1 MKVFNSKLAAIG
13 LAAFVFAS
21 CSDSSSDPATPI
33 TPGTVP
39 SEITKI
45 GLTQTD
51 AAQLAASV
59 TNYKRS
65 SSNKART
72 RAFNETLFKGLTE
85 STVPTAPSD
94 EGAKQ
99 LNAATDLSNDKY
111 KTRSG
116 KTYDFSNNTIE
127 NTILFVAGNSTVKY
141 SNLGTGN
148 TIVVKKGGKL
158 EYTGSGSAIPQGNTI
173 YVLESGSYNIDNENI
188 IIDGTLYSSRALG
201 KIEGKIT
208 DKKSEGTPT
217 QNITINGSVYLING
231 SVYLSGYT
239 HTVTD
244 PESKNYGKEIT
255 EYASLR
261 AKTLT
266 INAGAKV
273 NTLDRVTF
281 TDDVVI
287 AGALHVGKAAIVKNM
302 TIKNGG
308 VFYSDY
314 SAKIKNHLTME
325 AGSYMDL
332 KYLNVTDNEYT
343 DNGTEKP
350 TKVSGNAVA
359 DLQGNCQIV
368 IGNHGVMSFNT
379 LKTDNTSGQIVMGDD
394 ADNVAVIKA
403 DKFIYAGSDENV
415 NFTSTP
421 NTNNQTILAQFK
433 ECYKNGAESEGNK
446 VEFEYLNWNSDV
458 QSYDYITGG
467 GALTAGPNFSYVLK
481 DAYKVADQKKLMLL
495 STIANYD
502 RDTQSATAIVPTD
515 NNKVYVSYH
524 TNGKEFG
531 GSIDV
536 AEMNGEQLTLKQRVQ
551 QAEAKATYDF
561 NHLNVIN
568 SKLYLAGSAKGKDG
582 KQLGGATIS
591 YAAIGSD
598 GTLNVTEGLTSQS
611 LDNAVKGDANCVVP
625 FGNNIAVAS
634 TLGYSVYDPTLVK
647 GDLTKTTGKAKFV
660 AVNGTSLVGLNY
672 KSEITAGDAEVQ
684 GEVQV
689 FDNSMKQTS
698 SFNVGSIA
706 PNNGKNMIAI
716 DSNGRI
722 YVCKSAKGLM
732 CYDSNGNQAW
742 ASEWTTPTSK
752 SDKNVSVDKRQ
763 GYINGVAVD
772 DNYVYVAAGAYGLVV
787 LTKDGKEVTHKR
799 IGTSG
804 NSANYVAVKNG
815 LIYVAY
821 GKGRIQVFKLTGG
834 AAK

>member
-72 RAFNETLFKGLTE
+72 RAFNETLFDGVTE
-85 STVPTAPSD
+85 STKPTAPSPD
-94 EGAKQ
+94 GAKQ

-116 KTYDFSNNTIE
+116 KTYDFSNNKIE
-127 NTILFVAGNSTVKY
+127 NTTLFVVGNSTVKY
-141 SNLGTGN
+141 NNLGTGN
-148 TIVVKKGGKL
+148 KIIVQKGGKL
-158 EYTGSGSAIPQGNTI
+158 EYTGSGSAIPQNNTI
-173 YVLESGSYNIDNENI
+173 YVLESGSYSIANENI
-188 IIDGTLYSSRALG
+188 TIDGALYSSRALG
-201 KIEGKIT
+201 KIDGKIT

-217 QNITINGSVYLING
+217 QNITINGSVF
-231 SVYLSGYT
+231 LSGYD
-239 HTVTD
+239 HIVTD
-244 PESKNYGKEIT
+244 PESANYNKTIT

-281 TDDVVI
+281 TNDVVI

-308 VFYSDY
+308 VFYSDN
-314 SAKIKNHLTME
+314 SAKIKNKLTME

-350 TKVSGNAVA
+350 TKVLGNAVA
-359 DLQGNCQIV
+359 DLQGNCQII

-394 ADNVAVIKA
+394 DNNVAVIKA
-403 DKFIYAGSDENV
+403 DKFIYAGSDINV

-446 VEFEYLNWNSDV
+446 VEFEDLNWNSDV

-481 DAYKVADQKKLMLL
+481 DAYKIADQKKLMLL

-502 RDTQSATAIVPTD
+502 RDAQSATAIVPTD

-524 TNGKEFG
+524 TNGKDFG

-551 QAEAKATYDF
+551 QADAGATYDF

-568 SKLYLAGSAKGKDG
+568 NKLYLAGSAKGKDG
-582 KQLGGATIS
+582 KQLGGAAIS

-598 GTLNVTEGLTSQS
+598 GTLNVKEGLTSQS
-611 LDNAVKGDANCVVP
+611 LDNTVKGDANCIVP
-625 FGNNIAVAS
+625 FGDNIAVAS
-634 TLGYSVYDPTLVK
+634 TLGYSVYDPTLVE
-647 GDLTKTTGKAKFV
+647 GTLTKTTGKAKFV

-672 KSEITAGDAEVQ
+672 TSEIAAGDAEVQ

-698 SFNVGSIA
+698 SFNVGAIA

-752 SDKNVSVDKRQ
+752 SDKNVSVDKRK

-799 IGTSG
+799 IGTSE

-821 GKGRIQVFKLTGG
+821 GKGRIQVFKLTSG
-834 AAK
+834 AAQ

>member
-72 RAFNETLFKGLTE
+72 RAFNEALFNGVTE
-85 STVPTAPSD
+85 STVQPAPSVD
-94 EGAKQ
+94 GAKQ
-99 LNAATDLSNDKY
+99 LNAATNLSNDKY

-148 TIVVKKGGKL
+148 TIVVMKGGKL
-158 EYTGSGSAIPQGNTI
+158 EYTGSGSAIPQNNTI
-173 YVLESGSYNIDNENI
+173 YVLESGSYSIDNENI
-188 IIDGTLYSSRALG
+188 IIDGALYSSRALG
-201 KIEGKIT
+201 KIDGKIT

-217 QNITINGSVYLING
+217 QNITINGSVF
-231 SVYLSGYT
+231 LSGYD
-239 HTVTD
+239 HIVTD
-244 PESKNYGKEIT
+244 PESANYNKTIT

-281 TDDVVI
+281 TNDVVI

-302 TIKNGG
+302 TIKNDG
-308 VFYSDY
+308 VFYSDN
-314 SAKIKNHLTME
+314 SAKIKNKLTME

-350 TKVSGNAVA
+350 TKVLGNAVA
-359 DLQGNCQIV
+359 DLQGNCQII

-394 ADNVAVIKA
+394 DNNVAVIKA
-403 DKFIYAGSDENV
+403 DKFIYAGSDINV

-446 VEFEYLNWNSDV
+446 VEFEDLNWNSDV

-481 DAYKVADQKKLMLL
+481 DAYKIADQKKLMLL

-502 RDTQSATAIVPTD
+502 RDAQSATAIVPTD

-524 TNGKEFG
+524 TNGKDFG

-551 QAEAKATYDF
+551 QADAGATYDF

-568 SKLYLAGSAKGKDG
+568 NKLYLAGSAKGKDG
-582 KQLGGATIS
+582 KQLGGAAIS

-611 LDNAVKGDANCVVP
+611 LDNTVKGDANCIVP
-625 FGNNIAVAS
+625 FGDNIAVAS
-634 TLGYSVYDPTLVK
+634 TLGYSVYDPTLVE
-647 GDLTKTTGKAKFV
+647 GTLTKTTGKAKFV

-672 KSEITAGDAEVQ
+672 TSEIAAGDAEVQ

-698 SFNVGSIA
+698 SFNVGAIA

-752 SDKNVSVDKRQ
+752 SDKNVSVDKRK

-799 IGTSG
+799 IGTSE

-834 AAK
+834 AAQ

>member
-72 RAFNETLFKGLTE
+72 RAIDEDLFNGLTE
-85 STVPTAPSD
+85 STKPAAPSAD
-94 EGAKQ
+94 GAKQ
-99 LNAATDLSNDKY
+99 LNAAANLSNDKY

-127 NTILFVAGNSTVKY
+127 NTTLFVAGNSTVKY
-141 SNLGTGN
+141 SNLGSGN

-158 EYTGSGSAIPQGNTI
+158 EYTGTGSAIPQGNVI
-173 YVLESGSYNIDNENI
+173 YVEESGSYSIANENI
-188 IIDGTLYSSRALG
+188 IIDGALYSSRALG
-201 KIEGKIT
+201 KIDGTIT

-217 QNITINGSVYLING
+217 QNITINGSVYL
-231 SVYLSGYT
+231 SGYK

-244 PESKNYGKEIT
+244 QTSENYGKEIT

-281 TDDVVI
+281 TNDVVV
-287 AGALHVGKAAIVKNM
+287 AGALHVGQTAIVKNM
-302 TIKNGG
+302 TIKEGG
-308 VFYSDY
+308 KFYSDY
-314 SAKIKNHLTME
+314 SAKIKNNLTME
-325 AGSYMDL
+325 PGSYMNIA
-332 KYLNVTDNEYT
+332 YLNVTDNTY
-343 DNGTEKP
+343 DKNGTETVK
-350 TKVSGNAVA
+350 TAGNAVA
-359 DLQGNCQIV
+359 DLKGNCQIV

-394 ADNVAVIKA
+394 ANNVAVIKA

-433 ECYKNGAESEGNK
+433 ECYKNGTESEGNK
-446 VEFEYLNWNSDV
+446 VDFDYLNWNADV

-481 DAYKVADQKKLMLL
+481 DEYKVADQKKLMLL
-495 STIANYD
+495 STIANYE

-515 NNKVYVSYH
+515 DNKVYVSYH
-524 TNGKEFG
+524 TNGTDFG

-551 QAEAKATYDF
+551 QAEAGATYDF

-582 KQLGGATIS
+582 KQLGGAAIS

-598 GTLNVTEGLTSQS
+598 GLLNVTEGLTSQS
-611 LDNAVKGDANCVVP
+611 LDNTVKGDANCVVP
-625 FGNNIAVAS
+625 FDNNIAVAS
-634 TLGYSVYDPTLVK
+634 TLGYSVYEPTLAKEAKDRVS
-647 GDLTKTTGKAKFV
+647 TTGKAKFV
-660 AVNGTSLVGLNY
+660 AVNGSSLVGLNY
-672 KSEITAGDAEVQ
+672 TSEIAAGDAEVQ

-689 FDNSMKQTS
+689 FDNTMKQTS

-732 CYDSNGNQAW
+732 CYENGSPAW

-821 GKGRIQVFKLTGG
+821 GKGRIQVFKLTSG
-834 AAK
+834 AAQ

>member
-72 RAFNETLFKGLTE
+72 RAFNEALFNGVTE
-85 STVPTAPSD
+85 STVQPAPSVD
-94 EGAKQ
+94 GAKQ
-99 LNAATDLSNDKY
+99 LNAATNLSNDKY

-148 TIVVKKGGKL
+148 TIVVMKGGKL
-158 EYTGSGSAIPQGNTI
+158 EYTGSGSAIPQNNTI
-173 YVLESGSYNIDNENI
+173 YVLESGSYSIDNENI
-188 IIDGTLYSSRALG
+188 IIDGALYSSRALG
-201 KIEGKIT
+201 KIDGKIT

-217 QNITINGSVYLING
+217 QNITINGSVF
-231 SVYLSGYT
+231 LSGYD
-239 HTVTD
+239 HIVTD
-244 PESKNYGKEIT
+244 PESANYNKTIT

-281 TDDVVI
+281 TNDVVI

-308 VFYSDY
+308 VFYSDN
-314 SAKIKNHLTME
+314 SAKIKNKLTME

-350 TKVSGNAVA
+350 TKVLGNAVA
-359 DLQGNCQIV
+359 DLQDNCQII

-394 ADNVAVIKA
+394 DNNVAVIKA
-403 DKFIYAGSDENV
+403 DKFIYAGSDINV

-446 VEFEYLNWNSDV
+446 VEFEDLNWNSDV

-481 DAYKVADQKKLMLL
+481 DAYKIADQKKLMLL

-502 RDTQSATAIVPTD
+502 RDAQSATAIVPTD

-524 TNGKEFG
+524 TNGKDFG

-551 QAEAKATYDF
+551 QADAGATYDF

-568 SKLYLAGSAKGKDG
+568 NKLYLAGSAKGKDG
-582 KQLGGATIS
+582 KQLGGAAIS

-598 GTLNVTEGLTSQS
+598 GTLNVKEGLTSQS
-611 LDNAVKGDANCVVP
+611 LDNTVKGDANCIVP
-625 FGNNIAVAS
+625 FGDNIAVAS
-634 TLGYSVYDPTLVK
+634 TLGYSVYDPTLVE
-647 GDLTKTTGKAKFV
+647 GTLTKTTGKAKFV

-672 KSEITAGDAEVQ
+672 TSEIAAGDAEVQ

-698 SFNVGSIA
+698 SFNVGAIA

-752 SDKNVSVDKRQ
+752 SDKNVSVDKRK

-799 IGTSG
+799 IGTSE

-821 GKGRIQVFKLTGG
+821 GKGRIQVFKLTSGD
-834 AAK
+834 AK

>member
-72 RAFNETLFKGLTE
+72 RAIDEALFNGLTA
-85 STVPTAPSD
+85 STVPTAPSAD
-94 EGAKQ
+94 GAKQ

-127 NTILFVAGNSTVKY
+127 NTTLFVAGNSTVKY

-148 TIVVKKGGKL
+148 TIVVMKGGKL
-158 EYTGSGSAIPQGNTI
+158 EYTGSGSAIPQDNTI
-173 YVLESGSYNIDNENI
+173 YVLESGSYSIDNENI
-188 IIDGTLYSSRALG
+188 IIDGALYSSRALG
-201 KIEGKIT
+201 KIDGKIT

-217 QNITINGSVYLING
+217 QNITINGSVF
-231 SVYLSGYT
+231 LSGYD
-239 HTVTD
+239 HIVTD
-244 PESKNYGKEIT
+244 PESANYNKTIT

-281 TDDVVI
+281 TNDVVI

-314 SAKIKNHLTME
+314 SAKIKNKLSME
-325 AGSYMDL
+325 PGSYMNL
-332 KYLNVTDNEYT
+332 AYLNVTDNTYDE
-343 DNGTEKP
+343 NGTEKP
-350 TKVSGNAVA
+350 TKNPGSAVA

-379 LKTDNTSGQIVMGDD
+379 LKTDNTSGQIVMGND
-394 ADNVAVIKA
+394 ANNVAVIKA

-446 VEFEYLNWNSDV
+446 VDFDYLNWNADV

-467 GALTAGPNFSYVLK
+467 GALTPGSNFSYVLK
-481 DAYKVADQKKLMLL
+481 DEYKVADQKKLMLL

-502 RDTQSATAIVPTD
+502 RDTQSATAIVPTAD
-515 NNKVYVSYH
+515 NKVYVSYH
-524 TNGKEFG
+524 TNGKDFG

-551 QAEAKATYDF
+551 QAEAGATYDF

-582 KQLGGATIS
+582 KQLGGAAIS
-591 YAAIGSD
+591 YATIGSD

-611 LDNAVKGDANCVVP
+611 LDNTVKGDANCVVP
-625 FGNNIAVAS
+625 FDNNIAVAS
-634 TLGYSVYDPTLVK
+634 TLGYSVYEPTLAKEAKERVS
-647 GDLTKTTGKAKFV
+647 TTGKAKFM

-672 KSEITAGDAEVQ
+672 TSEIAAGDAEVQ

-732 CYDSNGNQAW
+732 CYENGSPAW
-742 ASEWTTPTSK
+742 ASEWTTPVSHGEG
-752 SDKNVSVDKRQ
+752 NVSVDKRQ

-821 GKGRIQVFKLTGG
+821 GKGRIQVFKLTSG
-834 AAK
+834 AAQ

>member
-72 RAFNETLFKGLTE
+72 RAINEALFNGLTE
-85 STVPTAPSD
+85 STVPAAPSVD
-94 EGAKQ
+94 GAKQ
-99 LNAATDLSNDKY
+99 LNAATNLSNDKY

-141 SNLGTGN
+141 SNLGSGN
-148 TIVVKKGGKL
+148 TIVVLKGGKL

-173 YVLESGSYNIDNENI
+173 YVQESGTYNIDNDI
-188 IIDGTLYSSRALG
+188 TIDGTLYSSRALG
-201 KIEGKIT
+201 KIEGQTKGN
-208 DKKSEGTPT
+208 KKSEGTPT
-217 QNITINGSVYLING
+217 QNITINGSVYL
-231 SVYLSGYT
+231 SGYK

-244 PESKNYGKEIT
+244 PESENNGKEIT

-281 TDDVVI
+281 TNDVVI

-314 SAKIKNHLTME
+314 SAKIKNQLTME

-350 TKVSGNAVA
+350 TKVLGKAVA
-359 DLQGNCQIV
+359 DLQGKCQIV

-394 ADNVAVIKA
+394 DNNVAVIKA

-433 ECYKNGAESEGNK
+433 ECYKNGAESAGNK
-446 VEFEYLNWNSDV
+446 VDFDYLNWNADV
-458 QSYDYITGG
+458 QSYDYVTGG

-481 DAYKVADQKKLMLL
+481 DEYKVADQKKLMLL
-495 STIANYD
+495 STIENND

-515 NNKVYVSYH
+515 NKVYVSYH
-524 TNGKEFG
+524 TNGKDFG

-551 QAEAKATYDF
+551 QAEAGATYDF

-582 KQLGGATIS
+582 KQLGGAAIS
-591 YAAIGSD
+591 YAAIGGD
-598 GTLNVTEGLTSQS
+598 GLLNVTEGLTSQS

-672 KSEITAGDAEVQ
+672 TSEIAAGDAEVQ

-698 SFNVGSIA
+698 RFNVGSIA

-732 CYDSNGNQAW
+732 CYENGSPAW

-787 LTKDGKEVTHKR
+787 LTKEGKEVTHKR

>member
-72 RAFNETLFKGLTE
+72 RAIDEALFNGLTE
-85 STVPTAPSD
+85 STVPTAPSVD
-94 EGAKQ
+94 GAKQ
-99 LNAATDLSNDKY
+99 LNAAADLSNDKY

-127 NTILFVAGNSTVKY
+127 NTTLFVAGNSTVKY
-141 SNLGTGN
+141 SNLGSGN
-148 TIVVKKGGKL
+148 TIVVLKGGKL
-158 EYTGSGSAIPQGNTI
+158 EYTGSGSAIPQGNVI
-173 YVLESGSYNIDNENI
+173 YVEESGSYSIANENI
-188 IIDGTLYSSRALG
+188 IIDGALYSSRALG
-201 KIEGKIT
+201 KIDGTIT

-217 QNITINGSVYLING
+217 QNITINGSVY
-231 SVYLSGYT
+231 SGYK

-244 PESKNYGKEIT
+244 QTSENYGKEIT

-281 TDDVVI
+281 TNDVVV
-287 AGALHVGKAAIVKNM
+287 AGALHVGQTAIVKNM
-302 TIKNGG
+302 TIKEGG
-308 VFYSDY
+308 KFYSDY
-314 SAKIKNHLTME
+314 SAKIKNNLTME
-325 AGSYMDL
+325 PGSYMNIA
-332 KYLNVTDNEYT
+332 YLNVTDNTY
-343 DNGTEKP
+343 DKNGTETVK
-350 TKVSGNAVA
+350 TAGNAVA
-359 DLQGNCQIV
+359 DLKGNCQIV

-394 ADNVAVIKA
+394 ANNVAVIKA

-433 ECYKNGAESEGNK
+433 ECYKNGTESEGNK
-446 VEFEYLNWNSDV
+446 VDFDYLNWNADV

-481 DAYKVADQKKLMLL
+481 DEYKVADQKKLMLL
-495 STIANYD
+495 STIANYE

-515 NNKVYVSYH
+515 DNKVYVSYH
-524 TNGKEFG
+524 TNGTDFG

-551 QAEAKATYDF
+551 QAEAGATYDF

-582 KQLGGATIS
+582 KQLGGAAIS

-598 GTLNVTEGLTSQS
+598 GLLNVTEGLTSQS
-611 LDNAVKGDANCVVP
+611 LDNTVKGDANCVVP
-625 FGNNIAVAS
+625 FDNNIAVAS
-634 TLGYSVYDPTLVK
+634 TLGYSVYEPTLAKEAKDRVS
-647 GDLTKTTGKAKFV
+647 TTGKAKFV
-660 AVNGTSLVGLNY
+660 AVNGSSLVGLNY
-672 KSEITAGDAEVQ
+672 TSEIAAGDAEVQ

-689 FDNSMKQTS
+689 FDNTMKQTS

-732 CYDSNGNQAW
+732 CYENGSPAW

-821 GKGRIQVFKLTGG
+821 GKGRIQVFKLTSG
-834 AAK
+834 AAQ

>member
-72 RAFNETLFKGLTE
+72 RAFNEALFNGVTE
-85 STVPTAPSD
+85 STVQPAPSVD
-94 EGAKQ
+94 GAKQ
-99 LNAATDLSNDKY
+99 LNAATNLSNDKY

-148 TIVVKKGGKL
+148 TIVVMKGGKL
-158 EYTGSGSAIPQGNTI
+158 EYTGSGSAIPQNNTI
-173 YVLESGSYNIDNENI
+173 YVLESGSYSIDNENI
-188 IIDGTLYSSRALG
+188 IIDGALYSSRALG
-201 KIEGKIT
+201 KIDGKIT

-217 QNITINGSVYLING
+217 QNITINGSVF
-231 SVYLSGYT
+231 LSGYD
-239 HTVTD
+239 HIVTD
-244 PESKNYGKEIT
+244 PESANYNKTIT

-281 TDDVVI
+281 TNDVVI

-308 VFYSDY
+308 VFYSDN
-314 SAKIKNHLTME
+314 SAKIKNKLTME

-350 TKVSGNAVA
+350 TKVLGNAVA
-359 DLQGNCQIV
+359 DLQGNCQII

-394 ADNVAVIKA
+394 DNNVAVIKA
-403 DKFIYAGSDENV
+403 DKFIYAGSDINV

-446 VEFEYLNWNSDV
+446 VEFEDLNWNSDV

-481 DAYKVADQKKLMLL
+481 DAYKIADQKKLMLL

-502 RDTQSATAIVPTD
+502 RDAQSATAIVPTD

-524 TNGKEFG
+524 TNGKDFG

-551 QAEAKATYDF
+551 QADAGATYDF

-568 SKLYLAGSAKGKDG
+568 NKLYLAGSAKGKDG
-582 KQLGGATIS
+582 KQLGGAAIS
-591 YAAIGSD
+591 YAAIGSA

-611 LDNAVKGDANCVVP
+611 LDNTVKGDANCIVP
-625 FGNNIAVAS
+625 FGDNIAVAS
-634 TLGYSVYDPTLVK
+634 TLGYSVYDPTLVE
-647 GDLTKTTGKAKFV
+647 GTLTKTTGKAKFV

-672 KSEITAGDAEVQ
+672 TSEIAAGDAEVQ

-698 SFNVGSIA
+698 SFNVGAIA

-752 SDKNVSVDKRQ
+752 SDKNVSVDKRK

-799 IGTSG
+799 IGTSE

-834 AAK
+834 AAQ

>member
-72 RAFNETLFKGLTE
+72 RAFNEALFNGVTE
-85 STVPTAPSD
+85 STVQPAPSVD
-94 EGAKQ
+94 GAKQ
-99 LNAATDLSNDKY
+99 LNAATNLSNDKY

-148 TIVVKKGGKL
+148 TIVVMKGGKL
-158 EYTGSGSAIPQGNTI
+158 EYTGSGSAIPQNNTI
-173 YVLESGSYNIDNENI
+173 YVLESGSYSIDNENI
-188 IIDGTLYSSRALG
+188 IIDGALYSSRALG
-201 KIEGKIT
+201 KIDGKIT

-217 QNITINGSVYLING
+217 QNITINGSVF
-231 SVYLSGYT
+231 LSGYD
-239 HTVTD
+239 HIVTD
-244 PESKNYGKEIT
+244 PESANYNKTIT

-281 TDDVVI
+281 TNDVVI

-308 VFYSDY
+308 VFYSDN
-314 SAKIKNHLTME
+314 SAKIKNKLTME

-343 DNGTEKP
+343 DNGTEKH
-350 TKVSGNAVA
+350 TKVLGNAVA
-359 DLQGNCQIV
+359 DLQGNCQII

-394 ADNVAVIKA
+394 DNNVAVIKA
-403 DKFIYAGSDENV
+403 DKFIYAGSDINV

-446 VEFEYLNWNSDV
+446 VEFEDLNWNSDV

-481 DAYKVADQKKLMLL
+481 DAYKIADQKKLMLL

-502 RDTQSATAIVPTD
+502 RDAQSATAIVPTD

-524 TNGKEFG
+524 TNGKDFG

-551 QAEAKATYDF
+551 QADAGATYDF

-568 SKLYLAGSAKGKDG
+568 NKLYLAGSAKGKDG
-582 KQLGGATIS
+582 KQLGGAAIS

-598 GTLNVTEGLTSQS
+598 GTLNVKEGLTSQS
-611 LDNAVKGDANCVVP
+611 LDNTVKGDANCIVP
-625 FGNNIAVAS
+625 FGDNIAVAS
-634 TLGYSVYDPTLVK
+634 TLGYSVYDPTLVE
-647 GDLTKTTGKAKFV
+647 GTLTKTTGKAKFV

-672 KSEITAGDAEVQ
+672 TSEIAAGDAEVQ

-698 SFNVGSIA
+698 SFNVGAIA

-752 SDKNVSVDKRQ
+752 SDKNVSVDKRK

-799 IGTSG
+799 IGTSE

-834 AAK
+834 AAQ

>member
-72 RAFNETLFKGLTE
+72 RAFNETLFNGLTE
-85 STVPTAPSD
+85 STIPTAPSAD
-94 EGAKQ
+94 GAKQ

-116 KTYDFSNNTIE
+116 KTYDFSTNTIE
-127 NTILFVAGNSTVKY
+127 NTTLFVAGNSTVKY
-141 SNLGTGN
+141 SNLGSGN
-148 TIVVKKGGKL
+148 TIVVLKGGKL
-158 EYTGSGSAIPQGNTI
+158 EYTGSSSAIPQGNTI
-173 YVLESGSYNIDNENI
+173 YVLESGSYSIANENI
-188 IIDGTLYSSRALG
+188 TIDGALYSSRALG
-201 KIEGKIT
+201 KIEGHT
-208 DKKSEGTPT
+208 TGDKKSEGTPT
-217 QNITINGSVYLING
+217 QNITINGSVYL
-231 SVYLSGYT
+231 SGYK

-244 PESKNYGKEIT
+244 PESANYGKEIT

-281 TDDVVI
+281 TNNVVI

-314 SAKIKNHLTME
+314 SAKIKNQLTME

-350 TKVSGNAVA
+350 TKVPGNAVA
-359 DLQGNCQIV
+359 DLQGACKIV

-379 LKTDNTSGQIVMGDD
+379 LKTDNTFGQIVIGDD
-394 ADNVAVIKA
+394 ANNVAVIKA

-433 ECYKNGAESEGNK
+433 ECYKNGAESAGNK
-446 VEFEYLNWNSDV
+446 VDFDYLNWNADV
-458 QSYDYITGG
+458 QSYDYVTGG

-481 DAYKVADQKKLMLL
+481 DEYEVAKQKKLMLL
-495 STIANYD
+495 STIANYE

-524 TNGKEFG
+524 TNGKDFG

-551 QAEAKATYDF
+551 QADAGATYDF

-568 SKLYLAGSAKGKDG
+568 NKLYLAGSAKGKDD
-582 KQLGGATIS
+582 KQFGGATVS
-591 YAAIGSD
+591 YAAIGGD
-598 GTLNVTEGLTSQS
+598 GTLNVTEGLSTVA
-611 LDNAVKGDANCVVP
+611 LDNTVKGDANCVMP
-625 FGNNIAVAS
+625 FGDNIAVAS
-634 TLGYSVYDPTLVK
+634 TLGYSVYNPTLAE
-647 GDLTKTTGKAKFV
+647 GTLTKTTGKAKFV
-660 AVNGTSLVGLNY
+660 AVNGSSLVGLNY
-672 KSEITAGDAEVQ
+672 TSEIAAGDAEVQ

-732 CYDSNGNQAW
+732 CYENGNQVW
-742 ASEWTTPTSK
+742 EWTTPVSHGAG
-752 SDKNVSVDKRQ
+752 NVSVDNRQ

-787 LTKDGKEVTHKR
+787 LTKEGKEVTHKR

-821 GKGRIQVFKLTGG
+821 GKGRIQVFKLTSG
-834 AAK
+834 AAQ

>member
-1 MKVFNSKLAAIG
+1 MKVFNSKLATIG

-72 RAFNETLFKGLTE
+72 RAFNETLFNGLTQMPD
-85 STVPTAPSD
+85 VPSNEDAV
-94 EGAKQ
+94 Q
-99 LNAATDLSNDKY
+99 LNAAKDLSNEKY
-111 KTRSG
+111 KTRNG
-116 KTYDFSNNTIE
+116 KTYDFSNNTLQ
-127 NTILFVAGNSTVKY
+127 NATLFVVGNSTVKY
-141 SNLGTGN
+141 NNLGTGN
-148 TIVVKKGGKL
+148 TIIVQKGGKL
-158 EYTGSGSAIPQGNTI
+158 EYTGNGTAIPQNNTI
-173 YVLESGSYNIDNENI
+173 IVLESGSYSIANDIT
-188 IIDGTLYSSRALG
+188 IDGTLYSSRALG

-217 QNITINGSVYLING
+217 QNITINGSVF
-231 SVYLSGYT
+231 LSGYK
-239 HTVTD
+239 HKVTD
-244 PESKNYGKEIT
+244 PESENYGKELT

-261 AKTLT
+261 AKKLT
-266 INAGAKV
+266 INAGARV

-281 TDDVVI
+281 TNDVVI
-287 AGALHVGKAAIVKNM
+287 EGALHVGQTAIVKNM

-308 VFYSDY
+308 KFYSDY
-314 SAKIKNHLTME
+314 SAKIKNNLTME
-325 AGSYMDL
+325 PGSYMDL
-332 KYLNVTDNEYT
+332 AYLNVTDNKY
-343 DNGTEKP
+343 DKNGTEEKP
-350 TKVSGNAVA
+350 TKTIGDAVA
-359 DLQGNCQIV
+359 DLKGNCQIV

-379 LKTDNTSGQIVMGDD
+379 LKTDNTAGQIVMGDD
-394 ADNVAVIKA
+394 ANNVAVIKA

-421 NTNNQTILAQFK
+421 NTNNQIILAQFK
-433 ECYKNGAESEGNK
+433 EIYKNGAESEGNK
-446 VEFEYLNWNSDV
+446 VDFEYLNWNADV

-467 GALTAGPNFSYVLK
+467 GALIAGDNFSYKLK
-481 DAYKVADQKKLMLL
+481 EEYKVADQKKLMLL

-515 NNKVYVSYH
+515 NNKIYVSYH
-524 TNGKEFG
+524 TNGAEFG

-536 AEMNGEQLTLKQRVQ
+536 AEMNGEQLTLKQRVE
-551 QAEAKATYDF
+551 QAATGATYDF
-561 NHLNVIN
+561 NHLNVIDD
-568 SKLYLAGSAKGKDG
+568 KLYLAGGIKGKSG
-582 KQLGGATIS
+582 LLMSGASIS
-591 YAAIGSD
+591 YAAINSD
-598 GTLNVTEGLTSQS
+598 GTLNVTEGLTSTS
-611 LDNAVKGDANCVVP
+611 IDNAIKGDANCVVP
-625 FGNNIAVAS
+625 FGNQIVVAN
-634 TLGYSVYDPTLVK
+634 TKGYDKLEK
-647 GDLTKTTGKAKFV
+647 DLTDDKSTQTPGKAKFV
-660 AVNGTSLVGLNY
+660 AVNGSSLVGLNY
-672 KSEITAGDAEVQ
+672 KTEITAGNDPVD
-684 GEVQV
+684 GEIQV
-689 FDNSMKQTS
+689 FNSSMEQTS

-716 DSNGRI
+716 DSDGRI

-732 CYDSNGNQAW
+732 CYESNGNPAW
-742 ASEWTTPTSK
+742 TSEWTTPVSHGAG
-752 SDKNVSVDKRQ
+752 NVSVDNRQ

-787 LTKDGKEVTHKR
+787 LNKNGEEVTHKR
-799 IGTSG
+799 IGTAG

-834 AAK
+834 AAQ

>member
-21 CSDSSSDPATPI
+21 CSDSSSDPASPI
-33 TPGTVP
+33 DPGTVP

-72 RAFNETLFKGLTE
+72 RAIDETLFYGLTKMPD
-85 STVPTAPSD
+85 VPSNEDAV
-94 EGAKQ
+94 Q
-99 LNAATDLSNDKY
+99 LNAAKDLSNEKY
-111 KTRSG
+111 KTRNG
-116 KTYDFSNNTIE
+116 KTYDFSNNTLQ
-127 NTILFVAGNSTVKY
+127 NATLFVVGNSTVKY
-141 SNLGTGN
+141 NNLGTGN
-148 TIVVKKGGKL
+148 TIIVQKGGKL
-158 EYTGSGSAIPQGNTI
+158 EYTGNGTAIPQNNTI
-173 YVLESGSYNIDNENI
+173 IVLESGSYSIANDIT
-188 IIDGTLYSSRALG
+188 IDGTLYSSRALG

-217 QNITINGSVYLING
+217 QNITINGSVF
-231 SVYLSGYT
+231 LSGYK
-239 HTVTD
+239 HKVTD
-244 PESKNYGKEIT
+244 PESENYGKELT

-281 TDDVVI
+281 TNDVVI
-287 AGALHVGKAAIVKNM
+287 EGALHVGQTAIVKNM

-308 VFYSDY
+308 KFYSDY
-314 SAKIKNHLTME
+314 SAKIKNNLTME
-325 AGSYMDL
+325 PGSYMNL
-332 KYLNVTDNEYT
+332 AYLNVTDNTY
-343 DNGTEKP
+343 DKNGKETVK
-350 TKVSGNAVA
+350 TAGNAVA
-359 DLQGNCQIV
+359 DLKGNCEII

-379 LKTDNTSGQIVMGDD
+379 LKTDNTAGQIVMGDD
-394 ADNVAVIKA
+394 ANNVAVIKA
-403 DKFIYAGSDENV
+403 DKFIYAGNDENV

-433 ECYKNGAESEGNK
+433 ECYKNGAESAGNK
-446 VEFEYLNWNSDV
+446 VDFEYLNWNSDV

-467 GALTAGPNFSYVLK
+467 GALIAGDNFSYKLK
-481 DAYKVADQKKLMLL
+481 EEYEVAKQKKLMLL

-524 TNGKEFG
+524 TNGAEFG

-551 QAEAKATYDF
+551 QAEAGATYDF
-561 NHLNVIN
+561 NHLNVID

-582 KQLGGATIS
+582 KQYGGATIS
-591 YAAIGSD
+591 YAAIESD
-598 GTLNVTEGLTSQS
+598 GKLNVTEGLSTLP

-625 FGNNIAVAS
+625 FGNKIVVAN
-634 TLGYSVYDPTLVK
+634 TKGYDVVEK
-647 GDLTKTTGKAKFV
+647 DLSGNKNTKAPGKAKFL
-660 AVNGTSLVGLNY
+660 ALNGSSLVGLNY
-672 KSEITAGDAEVQ
+672 KTEITAGNDPVD
-684 GEVQV
+684 GEIQV

-698 SFNVGSIA
+698 RFDVGSIA

-732 CYDSNGNQAW
+732 CYENGSPAW
-742 ASEWTTPTSK
+742 TSEWTTPVSHGAG
-752 SDKNVSVDKRQ
+752 NVSVDNRQ

-787 LTKDGKEVTHKR
+787 LNKNGEEVTHKR

-821 GKGRIQVFKLTGG
+821 GKGRIQVFKLTSG
-834 AAK
+834 AAQQ

>member
-72 RAFNETLFKGLTE
+72 RAINETLFNGLTE
-85 STVPTAPSD
+85 STVPTAPSAD
-94 EGAKQ
+94 GAKQ

-127 NTILFVAGNSTVKY
+127 NTTLFVAGNSTVKY

-148 TIVVKKGGKL
+148 TIVVMKGGKL

-173 YVLESGSYNIDNENI
+173 HVLESGSYSIDNENI

-217 QNITINGSVYLING
+217 QNITING

-394 ADNVAVIKA
+394 ANNVAVIKA
-403 DKFIYAGSDENV
+403 DKFIYAGNDENV

-467 GALTAGPNFSYVLK
+467 GALTAGPNFSYTLK
-481 DAYKVADQKKLMLL
+481 DEYKIADQKKLMLL

-515 NNKVYVSYH
+515 DNKVYVSYH
-524 TNGKEFG
+524 TNGKDFG

-551 QAEAKATYDF
+551 QAEAGATYDF

-582 KQLGGATIS
+582 KQLGGAAIS

-598 GTLNVTEGLTSQS
+598 GLLNVTEGLTSQS
-611 LDNAVKGDANCVVP
+611 LDNTVKGDANCVVP

-634 TLGYSVYDPTLVK
+634 TLGYSIYDPTLVK
-647 GDLTKTTGKAKFV
+647 GDLTTTTGKAKFV
-660 AVNGTSLVGLNY
+660 AVNGSSLVGLNY
-672 KSEITAGDAEVQ
+672 TSEIAAGDAEVQ

-698 SFNVGSIA
+698 NFNVGSIA

-732 CYDSNGNQAW
+732 CYENGSPAW

-821 GKGRIQVFKLTGG
+821 GKGRIQVFKLTSG
-834 AAK
+834 AAQ

>member
-72 RAFNETLFKGLTE
+72 RAFNETLFDGVTE
-85 STVPTAPSD
+85 STKPTAPSAD
-94 EGAKQ
+94 GAKQ

-116 KTYDFSNNTIE
+116 KTYDFSNNKIE
-127 NTILFVAGNSTVKY
+127 NTTLFVVGNSTVKY
-141 SNLGTGN
+141 NNLGTGN
-148 TIVVKKGGKL
+148 KIIVQKGGKL
-158 EYTGSGSAIPQGNTI
+158 EYTGSGSAIPQNNTI
-173 YVLESGSYNIDNENI
+173 YVLESGSYSIANENI
-188 IIDGTLYSSRALG
+188 TIDGALYSSRALG
-201 KIEGKIT
+201 KIEGHT
-208 DKKSEGTPT
+208 TGDKKSEGTPT
-217 QNITINGSVYLING
+217 QNITINGSVYL
-231 SVYLSGYT
+231 SGYS

-244 PESKNYGKEIT
+244 PESANYGKEIT

-281 TDDVVI
+281 TNDVVI

-308 VFYSDY
+308 KFYSEY
-314 SAKIKNHLTME
+314 SAKIKNKLTME

-332 KYLNVTDNEYT
+332 KYLNVTDNTYDE
-343 DNGTEKP
+343 NGTEKP
-350 TKVSGNAVA
+350 TKVPGNAVA

-394 ADNVAVIKA
+394 ANNVAVIKA

-467 GALTAGPNFSYVLK
+467 GALTAGLNFSYVLK

-536 AEMNGEQLTLKQRVQ
+536 AEMNGEQLSLIQRVQ
-551 QAEAKATYDF
+551 QAEARATYDF

-582 KQLGGATIS
+582 NQLGGAAIS

-598 GTLNVTEGLTSQS
+598 GLLNVTEGLTSQS
-611 LDNAVKGDANCVVP
+611 LDNTVKGDANCVMP
-625 FGNNIAVAS
+625 FGDNITVAS
-634 TLGYSVYDPTLVK
+634 TLGYSIYDPTLVK
-647 GDLTKTTGKAKFV
+647 GTLTTTTGKAKFV
-660 AVNGTSLVGLNY
+660 AVNGSSLVGLNY
-672 KSEITAGDAEVQ
+672 KSEIAAGDDEVQ

-698 SFNVGSIA
+698 SFNVGAIA

-732 CYDSNGNQAW
+732 CYESNGSQAW
-742 ASEWTTPTSK
+742 TSEWTTPTSK

-799 IGTSG
+799 IGTAG

-834 AAK
+834 AAQ

>member
-72 RAFNETLFKGLTE
+72 RVIDEDLFNGVTK
-85 STVPTAPSD
+85 STVPAAPSVD
-94 EGAKQ
+94 GAKQ
-99 LNAATDLSNDKY
+99 LNAAADLSNDKY

-148 TIVVKKGGKL
+148 TIVVMKGGKL
-158 EYTGSGSAIPQGNTI
+158 EYTGSGIAIPKDNKI
-173 YVLESGSYNIDNENI
+173 YVQESGSYSIDNENI
-188 IIDGTLYSSRALG
+188 IIDGALYSSRALG
-201 KIEGKIT
+201 KIDGKIT

-217 QNITINGSVYLING
+217 QNITINGSVYL
-231 SVYLSGYT
+231 SGYD
-239 HTVTD
+239 HIVTD
-244 PESKNYGKEIT
+244 PESANYNKTIT

-281 TDDVVI
+281 TDNVVI

-308 VFYSDY
+308 KFYSEY
-314 SAKIKNHLTME
+314 SAKIKNQLTME

-332 KYLNVTDNEYT
+332 KYLNVTDNTY
-343 DNGTEKP
+343 DKNGTEKP
-350 TKVSGNAVA
+350 TKVPGNAVA

-394 ADNVAVIKA
+394 ANNVAVIKA

-415 NFTSTP
+415 NFIGTP
-421 NTNNQTILAQFK
+421 HTNNQTILAQLK
-433 ECYKNGAESEGNK
+433 ESYKNGAESEGNK
-446 VEFEYLNWNSDV
+446 VDFDYLVFNADV

-481 DAYKVADQKKLMLL
+481 NEYEVAKQKKLMLL

-502 RDTQSATAIVPTD
+502 RNTQSATAIVPTAD
-515 NNKVYVSYH
+515 NKVYVSYH
-524 TNGKEFG
+524 TNGTEFG

-551 QAEAKATYDF
+551 QAEAGATYDF

-568 SKLYLAGSAKGKDG
+568 RKLYLAGSAKGKDG
-582 KQLGGATIS
+582 KQLGGAAIS
-591 YAAIGSD
+591 YAAIGGD
-598 GTLNVTEGLTSQS
+598 GLLNVKEGLTSQS

-647 GDLTKTTGKAKFV
+647 GELTKTTGKAKFV

-672 KSEITAGDAEVQ
+672 TSEITAGDAEVQ

-698 SFNVGSIA
+698 SFNVGAIA

-732 CYDSNGNQAW
+732 CYENGSPAW

-821 GKGRIQVFKLTGG
+821 GKGRIQVFKLTSG
-834 AAK
+834 AAQQ

>member
-72 RAFNETLFKGLTE
+72 RAIDETLFNGVTE
-85 STVPTAPSD
+85 STVPTAPSVD
-94 EGAKQ
+94 GAKQ

-148 TIVVKKGGKL
+148 TIVVMKGGKL
-158 EYTGSGSAIPQGNTI
+158 EYTGSGSAIPQNNTI
-173 YVLESGSYNIDNENI
+173 YVLESGSYSIKNENI
-188 IIDGTLYSSRALG
+188 IIDGALYSSRALG
-201 KIEGKIT
+201 KIEGDIT

-217 QNITINGSVYLING
+217 QNITINGSVYL
-231 SVYLSGYT
+231 SGYN
-239 HTVTD
+239 HIVTD
-244 PESKNYGKEIT
+244 PESENYNKEIT

-273 NTLDRVTF
+273 NTLNRVTF
-281 TDDVVI
+281 TDNVVI
-287 AGALHVGKAAIVKNM
+287 AGALHVGQTAIVNNM
-302 TIKNGG
+302 TIKKGG
-308 VFYSDY
+308 VFYSEY
-314 SAKIKNHLTME
+314 SAKIKKQLTME
-325 AGSYMDL
+325 AGSYMNL
-332 KYLNVTDNEYT
+332 AYLNVTDNKYEK
-343 DNGTEKP
+343 NGTEKT
-350 TKVSGNAVA
+350 TKVPGNAVA

-379 LKTDNTSGQIVMGDD
+379 LKTDNTAGQVVLGGG

-403 DKFIYAGSDENV
+403 DKFIYDGDENI
-415 NFTSTP
+415 NFISTP
-421 NTNNQTILAQFK
+421 NTNNQTILAQLK
-433 ECYKNGAESEGNK
+433 ESYKNGEK
-446 VEFEYLNWNSDV
+446 VDFDDLVFNADV

-467 GALTAGPNFSYVLK
+467 GALTPRANFSYVLK

-515 NNKVYVSYH
+515 DNKVYVSYH
-524 TNGKEFG
+524 TNGKDFG

-536 AEMNGEQLTLKQRVQ
+536 AEMNGEQLTLRQRVQ
-551 QAEAKATYDF
+551 QAEAGATYDF

-582 KQLGGATIS
+582 KQLGGAAIS
-591 YAAIGSD
+591 YAAIGGDSL
-598 GTLNVTEGLTSQS
+598 LNVKEGLTSQS

-647 GDLTKTTGKAKFV
+647 GELTATTGKAKFV
-660 AVNGTSLVGLNY
+660 AVNGSSLVGLNY
-672 KSEITAGDAEVQ
+672 TSEIAAGDAEVQ

-698 SFNVGSIA
+698 SFNVGAIA

-732 CYDSNGNQAW
+732 CYENGSPAW

>member
-72 RAFNETLFKGLTE
+72 RAFNETLFDGVTE
-85 STVPTAPSD
+85 STKPTAPSAD
-94 EGAKQ
+94 GAKQ

-116 KTYDFSNNTIE
+116 KTYDFSNNKIE
-127 NTILFVAGNSTVKY
+127 NTTLFVVGNSTVKY
-141 SNLGTGN
+141 NNLGTGN
-148 TIVVKKGGKL
+148 KIIVQKGGKL
-158 EYTGSGSAIPQGNTI
+158 EYTGSGSAIPQNNTI
-173 YVLESGSYNIDNENI
+173 YVLESGSYSIANENI
-188 IIDGTLYSSRALG
+188 TIDGALYSSRALG
-201 KIEGKIT
+201 KIEGHT
-208 DKKSEGTPT
+208 TGDKKSEGTPT
-217 QNITINGSVYLING
+217 QNITINGSVYL
-231 SVYLSGYT
+231 SGYS

-244 PESKNYGKEIT
+244 PESANYGKEIT

-281 TDDVVI
+281 TNDVVI
-287 AGALHVGKAAIVKNM
+287 AGALHVGKAAIVKSM
-302 TIKNGG
+302 TIKDGG
-308 VFYSDY
+308 KFYSDY
-314 SAKIKNHLTME
+314 SAKIKNKLTME

-350 TKVSGNAVA
+350 TKVPGNAVA
-359 DLQGNCQIV
+359 DLQGNCQII

-394 ADNVAVIKA
+394 DNNVAVIKA

-433 ECYKNGAESEGNK
+433 ECYKNGTESEGNK
-446 VEFEYLNWNSDV
+446 VDFDYLNWNSDV

-536 AEMNGEQLTLKQRVQ
+536 AEMNGEQLSLIQRVQ
-551 QAEAKATYDF
+551 QAEARATYDF

-582 KQLGGATIS
+582 NQLGGAAIS

-598 GTLNVTEGLTSQS
+598 GLLNVTEGLTSQS
-611 LDNAVKGDANCVVP
+611 LDNTVKGDANCVMP
-625 FGNNIAVAS
+625 FGDNITVAS
-634 TLGYSVYDPTLVK
+634 TLGYSIYDPTLVK
-647 GDLTKTTGKAKFV
+647 GTLTTTTGKAKFV
-660 AVNGTSLVGLNY
+660 AVNGSSLVGLNY
-672 KSEITAGDAEVQ
+672 KSEIAAGDDEVQ

-698 SFNVGSIA
+698 SFNVGAIA

-732 CYDSNGNQAW
+732 CYESNGSQAW
-742 ASEWTTPTSK
+742 TSEWTTPTSK

-799 IGTSG
+799 IGTAG

-834 AAK
+834 AAQ

>member
-72 RAFNETLFKGLTE
+72 RAFNEALFNGVTE
-85 STVPTAPSD
+85 STVQPAPSVD
-94 EGAKQ
+94 GAKQ
-99 LNAATDLSNDKY
+99 LNAATNLSNDKY

-141 SNLGTGN
+141 SNLGSGN
-148 TIVVKKGGKL
+148 TIVVLKGGKL
-158 EYTGSGSAIPQGNTI
+158 EYTGSSSAIPQGNTI
-173 YVLESGSYNIDNENI
+173 YVLESGSYSIANENI
-188 IIDGTLYSSRALG
+188 TIDGALYSSRALG
-201 KIEGKIT
+201 KIEGHT
-208 DKKSEGTPT
+208 TGDKKSEGTPT
-217 QNITINGSVYLING
+217 QNITINGSVYL
-231 SVYLSGYT
+231 SGYS

-244 PESKNYGKEIT
+244 PESANYGKEIT

-281 TDDVVI
+281 TNDVVI

-308 VFYSDY
+308 KFYSEY
-314 SAKIKNHLTME
+314 SAKIKNKLTME

-350 TKVSGNAVA
+350 TKVLGNAVA

-394 ADNVAVIKA
+394 ANNVAVIKA
-403 DKFIYAGSDENV
+403 DKFIYAGNDENV

-467 GALTAGPNFSYVLK
+467 GALTAGPNFSYTLK
-481 DAYKVADQKKLMLL
+481 DEYKIADQKKLMLL

-524 TNGKEFG
+524 TNGKDFG

-551 QAEAKATYDF
+551 QAEAGATYDF

-582 KQLGGATIS
+582 KQLGGAAIS
-591 YAAIGSD
+591 YAAIGGD
-598 GTLNVTEGLTSQS
+598 GLLNVTEGLTSQS

-634 TLGYSVYDPTLVK
+634 TLGYSIYDPTLVK

-660 AVNGTSLVGLNY
+660 AVNGSSLVGLNY
-672 KSEITAGDAEVQ
+672 TSEIAAGDAEVQ

-732 CYDSNGNQAW
+732 CYENGSPAW

-752 SDKNVSVDKRQ
+752 SDKNESVDKRQ

-787 LTKDGKEVTHKR
+787 LTKEGKEVTHKR

>member
-1 MKVFNSKLAAIG
+1 M
-13 LAAFVFAS
+13 AAFVFAS

-72 RAFNETLFKGLTE
+72 RAIDETLFYGLTE
-85 STVPTAPSD
+85 STKPAVPSAD
-94 EGAKQ
+94 GAKQ
-99 LNAATDLSNDKY
+99 LNAAANLSGDKY

-127 NTILFVAGNSTVKY
+127 NTTLFVAGNSTVKY
-141 SNLGTGN
+141 SNLGSGN
-148 TIVVKKGGKL
+148 TIVVLKGGKL
-158 EYTGSGSAIPQGNTI
+158 EYTGSGSAIPQNNTI
-173 YVLESGSYNIDNENI
+173 YVLESGSYSIDNENI
-188 IIDGTLYSSRALG
+188 TIDGTLYSSRALG
-201 KIEGKIT
+201 KIDGKIT
-208 DKKSEGTPT
+208 DKKPEGTPT
-217 QNITINGSVYLING
+217 QNITINGSVF
-231 SVYLSGYT
+231 LSGYK

-244 PESKNYGKEIT
+244 QNSENYGKEIT

-281 TDDVVI
+281 TNNVVI

-314 SAKIKNHLTME
+314 SAKIKNQLTME

-350 TKVSGNAVA
+350 TKVPGNAVA
-359 DLQGNCQIV
+359 DLQGACKIV

-379 LKTDNTSGQIVMGDD
+379 LKTDNTFGQIVIGDD
-394 ADNVAVIKA
+394 ANNVAVIKA

-433 ECYKNGAESEGNK
+433 ECYKNGAESAGNK
-446 VEFEYLNWNSDV
+446 VDFDYLNWNADV
-458 QSYDYITGG
+458 QSYDYVTGG

-481 DAYKVADQKKLMLL
+481 DEYEVAKQKKLMLL
-495 STIANYD
+495 PTIANYE

-524 TNGKEFG
+524 TNGAEFG

-536 AEMNGEQLTLKQRVQ
+536 AEMNGEQLSLIQRVQ
-551 QAEAKATYDF
+551 QAEAGATYDF

-568 SKLYLAGSAKGKDG
+568 NKLYLAGSAKGKDG
-582 KQLGGATIS
+582 NQLGGAAIS

-598 GTLNVTEGLTSQS
+598 GLLNVTEGLTSQS

-660 AVNGTSLVGLNY
+660 AVNGSSLVGLNY
-672 KSEITAGDAEVQ
+672 TSEITAGDAEVQ

-732 CYDSNGNQAW
+732 CYENGNQVW
-742 ASEWTTPTSK
+742 EWTTPVSHGAG
-752 SDKNVSVDKRQ
+752 NVSVDNRQ

-787 LTKDGKEVTHKR
+787 LTKEGKEVTHKR

-821 GKGRIQVFKLTGG
+821 GKGRIQVFKLTSG
-834 AAK
+834 AAQQ

>member
-72 RAFNETLFKGLTE
+72 RAINEALFNGLTE
-85 STVPTAPSD
+85 STVPAAPSVD
-94 EGAKQ
+94 GAKQ
-99 LNAATDLSNDKY
+99 LNAATNLSNDKY

-141 SNLGTGN
+141 SNLGSGN
-148 TIVVKKGGKL
+148 TIVVLKGGKL

-173 YVLESGSYNIDNENI
+173 YVQESGTYNIDNDI
-188 IIDGTLYSSRALG
+188 TIDGTLYSSRALG
-201 KIEGKIT
+201 KIEGQTKGN
-208 DKKSEGTPT
+208 KKSEGTPT
-217 QNITINGSVYLING
+217 QNITINGSVYL
-231 SVYLSGYT
+231 SGYK

-244 PESKNYGKEIT
+244 PESENNGKEIT

-281 TDDVVI
+281 TNDVVI

-314 SAKIKNHLTME
+314 SAKIKNQLTME

-350 TKVSGNAVA
+350 TKVLGKAVA
-359 DLQGNCQIV
+359 DLQGNCQII

-394 ADNVAVIKA
+394 DNNVAVIKA

-433 ECYKNGAESEGNK
+433 ECYKNGAESAGNK
-446 VEFEYLNWNSDV
+446 VDFDYLNWNADV
-458 QSYDYITGG
+458 QSYDYVTGG

-481 DAYKVADQKKLMLL
+481 DEYKVADQKKLMLL
-495 STIANYD
+495 STIENND

-515 NNKVYVSYH
+515 NKVYVSYH
-524 TNGKEFG
+524 TNGKDFG

-551 QAEAKATYDF
+551 QAEAGATYDF

-568 SKLYLAGSAKGKDG
+568 NKLYLAGSAKGKDG
-582 KQLGGATIS
+582 KQLGGAAIS
-591 YAAIGSD
+591 YAAIGGD
-598 GTLNVTEGLTSQS
+598 GLLNVTEGLTSQS

-672 KSEITAGDAEVQ
+672 TSEIAAGDAEVQ

-698 SFNVGSIA
+698 RFNVGSIA

-732 CYDSNGNQAW
+732 CYENGSPAW

-787 LTKDGKEVTHKR
+787 LTKEGKEVTHKR

-834 AAK
+834 DAQQ

>member
-72 RAFNETLFKGLTE
+72 RAFNETLFDGLTE
-85 STVPTAPSD
+85 STKPTAPSAD
-94 EGAKQ
+94 GAKQ

-141 SNLGTGN
+141 SNLGSGN
-148 TIVVKKGGKL
+148 TIVVLKGGKL
-158 EYTGSGSAIPQGNTI
+158 EYTGSGSAIPQNNTI
-173 YVLESGSYNIDNENI
+173 YVLESGSYSIDNENI
-188 IIDGTLYSSRALG
+188 IIDGALYSSRALG
-201 KIEGKIT
+201 KIDGKIT

-217 QNITINGSVYLING
+217 QNITINGSVF
-231 SVYLSGYT
+231 LSGYD
-239 HTVTD
+239 HIVTD
-244 PESKNYGKEIT
+244 PESANYNKTIT

-281 TDDVVI
+281 TNDVVI

-308 VFYSDY
+308 VFYSDN
-314 SAKIKNHLTME
+314 SAKIKNKLTME

-350 TKVSGNAVA
+350 TKVPGNAVA
-359 DLQGNCQIV
+359 DLQGACKIV

-379 LKTDNTSGQIVMGDD
+379 LKTDNTFGQIVMGDD
-394 ADNVAVIKA
+394 ANNVAVIKA

-433 ECYKNGAESEGNK
+433 ECYKNGAESAGNK
-446 VEFEYLNWNSDV
+446 VDFDYLNWNADV
-458 QSYDYITGG
+458 QSYDYVTGG

-481 DAYKVADQKKLMLL
+481 DEYEVAKQKKLMLL
-495 STIANYD
+495 STIANYE

-524 TNGKEFG
+524 TNGKDFG

-551 QAEAKATYDF
+551 QADAGATYDF

-568 SKLYLAGSAKGKDG
+568 NKLYLAGSAKGKDG
-582 KQLGGATIS
+582 KQFGGATVS
-591 YAAIGSD
+591 YAAIGGD
-598 GTLNVTEGLTSQS
+598 GTLNVTEGLSTVA
-611 LDNAVKGDANCVVP
+611 LDNTVKGDANCVMP
-625 FGNNIAVAS
+625 FGDNIAVAS
-634 TLGYSVYDPTLVK
+634 TLGYSVYNPTLAE
-647 GDLTKTTGKAKFV
+647 GTLTKTTGKAKFV
-660 AVNGTSLVGLNY
+660 AVNGSSLVGLNY
-672 KSEITAGDAEVQ
+672 TSEIAAGDAEVQ

-732 CYDSNGNQAW
+732 CYENGNQVW
-742 ASEWTTPTSK
+742 EWTTPVSHGAG
-752 SDKNVSVDKRQ
+752 NVSVDNRQ

-787 LTKDGKEVTHKR
+787 LTKEGKEVTHKR

-821 GKGRIQVFKLTGG
+821 GKGRIQVFKLTSG
-834 AAK
+834 AAQ

>member
-72 RAFNETLFKGLTE
+72 RAFNETLFDGVTE
-85 STVPTAPSD
+85 STKPTAPSAD
-94 EGAKQ
+94 GAKQ

-116 KTYDFSNNTIE
+116 KTYDFSNNKIE
-127 NTILFVAGNSTVKY
+127 NTTLFVVGNSTVKY
-141 SNLGTGN
+141 NNLGTGN
-148 TIVVKKGGKL
+148 KIIVQKGGKL
-158 EYTGSGSAIPQGNTI
+158 EYTGSGSAIPQNNTI
-173 YVLESGSYNIDNENI
+173 YVLDSGSYSIANENI
-188 IIDGTLYSSRALG
+188 TIDGALYSSRALG
-201 KIEGKIT
+201 KIEGHT
-208 DKKSEGTPT
+208 TGDKKSEGTPT
-217 QNITINGSVYLING
+217 QNITINGSVYL
-231 SVYLSGYT
+231 SGYS

-244 PESKNYGKEIT
+244 PESANYGKEIT

-281 TDDVVI
+281 TNDVVI

-308 VFYSDY
+308 KFYSEY
-314 SAKIKNHLTME
+314 SAKIKNKLTME

-332 KYLNVTDNEYT
+332 KYLNVTDNTYDE
-343 DNGTEKP
+343 NGTEKP
-350 TKVSGNAVA
+350 TKVPGNAVA

-467 GALTAGPNFSYVLK
+467 GALTAGRNFSYVLK

-536 AEMNGEQLTLKQRVQ
+536 AEMNGEQLSLIQRVQ
-551 QAEAKATYDF
+551 QAEARATYDF

-582 KQLGGATIS
+582 NQLGGAAIS

-598 GTLNVTEGLTSQS
+598 GLLNVTEGLTSQS
-611 LDNAVKGDANCVVP
+611 LDNTVKGDANCVMP
-625 FGNNIAVAS
+625 FGDNIAVAS
-634 TLGYSVYDPTLVK
+634 TLGYSIYDPTLVK
-647 GDLTKTTGKAKFV
+647 GTLTTTTGKAKFV
-660 AVNGTSLVGLNY
+660 AVNGSSLVGLNY
-672 KSEITAGDAEVQ
+672 KSEIAAGDDEVQ

-698 SFNVGSIA
+698 SFNVGAIA

-732 CYDSNGNQAW
+732 CYESNGSQAW
-742 ASEWTTPTSK
+742 TSEWTTPTSK

-834 AAK
+834 AAQ

>member
-72 RAFNETLFKGLTE
+72 RVIDVALFDGLTQMPD
-85 STVPTAPSD
+85 VPSNEDAV
-94 EGAKQ
+94 Q
-99 LNAATDLSNDKY
+99 LNAAKDLSNEKY
-111 KTRSG
+111 KTRNG
-116 KTYDFSNNTIE
+116 KTYDFSNNTLQ
-127 NTILFVAGNSTVKY
+127 NATLFVVGNSTVKY
-141 SNLGTGN
+141 NNLGTGN
-148 TIVVKKGGKL
+148 TIIVQKGGKL
-158 EYTGSGSAIPQGNTI
+158 EYTGNGTAIPQNNTI
-173 YVLESGSYNIDNENI
+173 IVLESGSYSIANDIT
-188 IIDGTLYSSRALG
+188 IDGTLYSSRALG

-217 QNITINGSVYLING
+217 QNITINGSVF
-231 SVYLSGYT
+231 LSGYK
-239 HTVTD
+239 HKVTD
-244 PESKNYGKEIT
+244 PESENYGKELT

-281 TDDVVI
+281 TNDVVI
-287 AGALHVGKAAIVKNM
+287 EGALHVGQTAIVKNM

-308 VFYSDY
+308 KFYSDY
-314 SAKIKNHLTME
+314 SAKIKNNLTME
-325 AGSYMDL
+325 PGSYMNL
-332 KYLNVTDNEYT
+332 AYLNVTDNTY
-343 DNGTEKP
+343 DKNGKETVK
-350 TKVSGNAVA
+350 TAGNAVA
-359 DLQGNCQIV
+359 DLKGNCEII

-379 LKTDNTSGQIVMGDD
+379 LKTDNTAGQIVMGDD
-394 ADNVAVIKA
+394 ANNVAVIKA
-403 DKFIYAGSDENV
+403 DKFIYAGNDENV

-433 ECYKNGAESEGNK
+433 ECYKNGAESAGNK
-446 VEFEYLNWNSDV
+446 VDFEYLNWNSDV

-467 GALTAGPNFSYVLK
+467 GALIAGDNFSYKLK
-481 DAYKVADQKKLMLL
+481 EEYEVAKQKKLMLL

-524 TNGKEFG
+524 TNGAEFG

-536 AEMNGEQLTLKQRVQ
+536 AEMNGDQLTLKQRVQ
-551 QAEAKATYDF
+551 QAEAGATYDF
-561 NHLNVIN
+561 NHLNVID

-582 KQLGGATIS
+582 KQYGGATIS
-591 YAAIGSD
+591 YAAIESD
-598 GTLNVTEGLTSQS
+598 GKLNVTEGLSTLP

-625 FGNNIAVAS
+625 FGNKIVVAN
-634 TLGYSVYDPTLVK
+634 TKGYDVVEK
-647 GDLTKTTGKAKFV
+647 DLSGNKNTKAPGKAKFL
-660 AVNGTSLVGLNY
+660 ALNGSSLVGLNY
-672 KSEITAGDAEVQ
+672 KTEITAGNDPVD
-684 GEVQV
+684 GEIQV

-698 SFNVGSIA
+698 RFDVGSIA

-732 CYDSNGNQAW
+732 CYENGSPAW
-742 ASEWTTPTSK
+742 TSEWTTPVSHGAG
-752 SDKNVSVDKRQ
+752 NVSVDNRQ

-787 LTKDGKEVTHKR
+787 LNKNGEEVTHKR

-821 GKGRIQVFKLTGG
+821 GKGRIQVFKLTSG
-834 AAK
+834 AAQQ

>member
-72 RAFNETLFKGLTE
+72 RAFNEALFNGVTE
-85 STVPTAPSD
+85 STVQPAPSVD
-94 EGAKQ
+94 GAKQ
-99 LNAATDLSNDKY
+99 LNAATNLSNDKY

-148 TIVVKKGGKL
+148 TIVVMKGGKL
-158 EYTGSGSAIPQGNTI
+158 EYTGSGSAIPQNNTI
-173 YVLESGSYNIDNENI
+173 YVLESGSYSIDNENI
-188 IIDGTLYSSRALG
+188 IIDGALYSSRALG
-201 KIEGKIT
+201 KIDGKIT

-217 QNITINGSVYLING
+217 QNITINGSVF
-231 SVYLSGYT
+231 LSGYD
-239 HTVTD
+239 HIVTD
-244 PESKNYGKEIT
+244 PESANYNKTIT

-281 TDDVVI
+281 TNDVVI
-287 AGALHVGKAAIVKNM
+287 AGALHVGKAAIVKKM

-308 VFYSDY
+308 VFYSDN
-314 SAKIKNHLTME
+314 SAKIKDKLTME

-332 KYLNVTDNEYT
+332 KYLNLTDNEYT

-350 TKVSGNAVA
+350 TKVLGNAVA
-359 DLQGNCQIV
+359 DLQGNCQII

-394 ADNVAVIKA
+394 DNNVAVIKA
-403 DKFIYAGSDENV
+403 DKFIYAGSDINV

-446 VEFEYLNWNSDV
+446 VEFEDLNWNSDV

-481 DAYKVADQKKLMLL
+481 DAYKIADQKKLMLL

-502 RDTQSATAIVPTD
+502 RDAQSATAIVPTD

-524 TNGKEFG
+524 TNGKDFG

-551 QAEAKATYDF
+551 QADAGATYDF

-568 SKLYLAGSAKGKDG
+568 NKLYLAGSAKGKDG
-582 KQLGGATIS
+582 KQLGGAAIS

-611 LDNAVKGDANCVVP
+611 LDNTVKGDANCIVP
-625 FGNNIAVAS
+625 FGDNIAVAS
-634 TLGYSVYDPTLVK
+634 TLGYSVYDPTLVE
-647 GDLTKTTGKAKFV
+647 GTLTKTTGKAKFV

-672 KSEITAGDAEVQ
+672 TSEIAAGDAEVQ

-698 SFNVGSIA
+698 SFNVGAIA

-752 SDKNVSVDKRQ
+752 SDKNVSVDKRK

-799 IGTSG
+799 IGTSE

-834 AAK
+834 AAQ

>member
-72 RAFNETLFKGLTE
+72 RAFNETLFNGLTK
-85 STVPTAPSD
+85 STVPTAPSAD
-94 EGAKQ
+94 GAKQ

-148 TIVVKKGGKL
+148 TIVVMKGGKL
-158 EYTGSGSAIPQGNTI
+158 EYTGSGSAIPQNNTI
-173 YVLESGSYNIDNENI
+173 YVLESGSYSIDNENI
-188 IIDGTLYSSRALG
+188 IIDGALYSSRALG
-201 KIEGKIT
+201 KIDGKIT

-217 QNITINGSVYLING
+217 QNITINGSVF
-231 SVYLSGYT
+231 LSGYD
-239 HTVTD
+239 HIVTD
-244 PESKNYGKEIT
+244 PESANYNKTIT

-281 TDDVVI
+281 TNDVVI

-308 VFYSDY
+308 VFYSDN
-314 SAKIKNHLTME
+314 SAKIKNKLTME

-350 TKVSGNAVA
+350 TKVLGNAVA
-359 DLQGNCQIV
+359 DLQGNCQII

-394 ADNVAVIKA
+394 DNNVAVIKA
-403 DKFIYAGSDENV
+403 DKFIYAGSDINV

-446 VEFEYLNWNSDV
+446 VEFEDLNWNSDV

-481 DAYKVADQKKLMLL
+481 DAYKIADQKKLMLL

-502 RDTQSATAIVPTD
+502 RDAQSATAIVPTD

-524 TNGKEFG
+524 TNGKDFG

-551 QAEAKATYDF
+551 QAEAGATYDF

-582 KQLGGATIS
+582 KQLGGAAIS
-591 YAAIGSD
+591 YAAIGGD
-598 GTLNVTEGLTSQS
+598 GLLNVTEGLTSQS
-611 LDNAVKGDANCVVP
+611 LDNAVKGDANCIVP
-625 FGNNIAVAS
+625 FGDNIAVAS
-634 TLGYSVYDPTLVK
+634 TLGYSIYDPTLVK

-672 KSEITAGDAEVQ
+672 TSEIAAGDAEVQ

-698 SFNVGSIA
+698 RFNVGAIA

-732 CYDSNGNQAW
+732 CYESNGNQAW

-752 SDKNVSVDKRQ
+752 SDKNVSVDKRK

-799 IGTSG
+799 IGTSE

-834 AAK
+834 AAQ

>member
-33 TPGTVP
+33 TPSTVP

-72 RAFNETLFKGLTE
+72 RAIDETLFNGVTE
-85 STVPTAPSD
+85 STVPKAPSVD
-94 EGAKQ
+94 GAKQ
-99 LNAATDLSNDKY
+99 LNAATNLSNDKY

-127 NTILFVAGNSTVKY
+127 NTILFVAGNSTVQY
-141 SNLGTGN
+141 SNLGSGN
-148 TIVVKKGGKL
+148 TIVVMKGGKL
-158 EYTGSGSAIPQGNTI
+158 EYTGSGSAIPQNNTI
-173 YVLESGSYNIDNENI
+173 YVLESGSYSIDNENI
-188 IIDGTLYSSRALG
+188 TIDGALYSSRALG
-201 KIEGKIT
+201 KIDDKIT

-217 QNITINGSVYLING
+217 QNITINGSVYL
-231 SVYLSGYT
+231 SGYK

-244 PESKNYGKEIT
+244 PDSKNHGKEIT

-281 TDDVVI
+281 TNDVVI

-314 SAKIKNHLTME
+314 SAKIKNKLTME

-350 TKVSGNAVA
+350 TKVPGNAVA
-359 DLQGNCQIV
+359 DLKGDCKIV
-368 IGNHGVMSFNT
+368 IGNHGVMSFNI
-379 LKTDNTSGQIVMGDD
+379 LKTDNTAGQVVLGDD
-394 ADNVAVIKA
+394 ANNVAVIKA
-403 DKFIYAGSDENV
+403 DKFIYARNEENV
-415 NFTSTP
+415 NFISTP

-446 VEFEYLNWNSDV
+446 VDFDYLVFNADV

-481 DAYKVADQKKLMLL
+481 DEYKVADQKKLMLL

-515 NNKVYVSYH
+515 DNKVYVSYH
-524 TNGKEFG
+524 TNGKDFG

-551 QAEAKATYDF
+551 QAEAGATYDF
-561 NHLNVIN
+561 NHLSVIN

-582 KQLGGATIS
+582 KQLGGAAIS
-591 YAAIGSD
+591 YAAIGGD
-598 GTLNVTEGLTSQS
+598 GLLNVTEGLTSQS

-672 KSEITAGDAEVQ
+672 TSEIAAGDAEVQ

-689 FDNSMKQTS
+689 FDNSMKRTS

-732 CYDSNGNQAW
+732 CYENGSPAW
-742 ASEWTTPTSK
+742 ESEWTTPTSK

-772 DNYVYVAAGAYGLVV
+772 DKYVYVAAGAYGLVV

-834 AAK
+834 DAQQ

>member
-72 RAFNETLFKGLTE
+72 RAIDVALFDGLTE
-85 STVPTAPSD
+85 STKPTAPSAD
-94 EGAKQ
+94 GAKQ
-99 LNAATDLSNDKY
+99 LNAATNLSNDKY

-148 TIVVKKGGKL
+148 TIVVMKGGKL
-158 EYTGSGSAIPQGNTI
+158 EYTGSGSAIPQNNTI
-173 YVLESGSYNIDNENI
+173 YVLESGSYSIDNENI
-188 IIDGTLYSSRALG
+188 IIDGALYSSRALG
-201 KIEGKIT
+201 KIDGKIT

-217 QNITINGSVYLING
+217 QNITINGSVF
-231 SVYLSGYT
+231 LSGYD
-239 HTVTD
+239 HIVTD
-244 PESKNYGKEIT
+244 PESANYNKTIT

-281 TDDVVI
+281 TNDVII

-308 VFYSDY
+308 KFYSDN
-314 SAKIKNHLTME
+314 SAKIKNKLTME

-394 ADNVAVIKA
+394 ANNVAVIKA

-467 GALTAGPNFSYVLK
+467 GALTAGPNFSYTLK
-481 DAYKVADQKKLMLL
+481 DEYKIADQKKLMLL

-524 TNGKEFG
+524 TNGTDFG

-551 QAEAKATYDF
+551 QAEAGATYDF

-568 SKLYLAGSAKGKDG
+568 NKLYLAGSAKGKDG
-582 KQLGGATIS
+582 KQLGGAAIS
-591 YAAIGSD
+591 YAAIGGD
-598 GTLNVTEGLTSQS
+598 GLLNVKEGLTSQS

-634 TLGYSVYDPTLVK
+634 TLGYSIYDPTLVK
-647 GDLTKTTGKAKFV
+647 GELTATTGKAKFV
-660 AVNGTSLVGLNY
+660 AVNGSSLVGLNY
-672 KSEITAGDAEVQ
+672 TSEIAAGDAEVQ

-698 SFNVGSIA
+698 SFYVGSIA

-732 CYDSNGNQAW
+732 CYENGSPAW

-821 GKGRIQVFKLTGG
+821 GKGRIQVFKLTSG
-834 AAK
+834 AAQ

>member
-72 RAFNETLFKGLTE
+72 RAIDEDLFNGLTE
-85 STVPTAPSD
+85 STKPAAPSAD
-94 EGAKQ
+94 GAKQ
-99 LNAATDLSNDKY
+99 LNAAANLSGDKY

-127 NTILFVAGNSTVKY
+127 NTTLFVAGNSTVKY
-141 SNLGTGN
+141 SNLGSGN
-148 TIVVKKGGKL
+148 TIVVMKGGKL

-173 YVLESGSYNIDNENI
+173 YVLESGSYNIDNDI
-188 IIDGTLYSSRALG
+188 TIDGTLYSSRALG

-217 QNITINGSVYLING
+217 QNITINGSVYL
-231 SVYLSGYT
+231 SGYK

-244 PESKNYGKEIT
+244 QNSENYGKEIT

-281 TDDVVI
+281 TNDVVV
-287 AGALHVGKAAIVKNM
+287 AGALHVGQTAIVKNM
-302 TIKNGG
+302 TIKEGG
-308 VFYSDY
+308 KFYSDY
-314 SAKIKNHLTME
+314 SAKIKNNLTME
-325 AGSYMDL
+325 PGSYMNL
-332 KYLNVTDNEYT
+332 AYLNVTDNTY
-343 DNGTEKP
+343 DKNGTETVK
-350 TKVSGNAVA
+350 TAGNAVA
-359 DLQGNCQIV
+359 DLKGNCQIV

-394 ADNVAVIKA
+394 ANNVAVIKA

-446 VEFEYLNWNSDV
+446 VDFDYLNWNADV

-481 DAYKVADQKKLMLL
+481 DEYKVADQKKLMLL

-515 NNKVYVSYH
+515 DNKVYVSYH
-524 TNGKEFG
+524 TNGTEFG

-551 QAEAKATYDF
+551 QAEAGATYDF

-582 KQLGGATIS
+582 KQLGGAAIS

-598 GTLNVTEGLTSQS
+598 GLLNVTEGLTSQS
-611 LDNAVKGDANCVVP
+611 LDNTVKGDANCVVP

-660 AVNGTSLVGLNY
+660 AVNGSSLVGLNY
-672 KSEITAGDAEVQ
+672 TSEIAAGDAEVQ

-742 ASEWTTPTSK
+742 ASEWTTPVSHGEG
-752 SDKNVSVDKRQ
+752 NVSVDKRQ

-787 LTKDGKEVTHKR
+787 LTKEGKEVTHKR

-821 GKGRIQVFKLTGG
+821 GKGRIQVFKLTSG
-834 AAK
+834 AAQ

>member
-72 RAFNETLFKGLTE
+72 RAFNETLFDGLTE
-85 STVPTAPSD
+85 STKPTAPSAD
-94 EGAKQ
+94 GAKQ
-99 LNAATDLSNDKY
+99 LNAAANLSGDKY

-141 SNLGTGN
+141 SNLGSGN
-148 TIVVKKGGKL
+148 TIVVLKGGKL
-158 EYTGSGSAIPQGNTI
+158 EYTGSGSAIPQDNTI
-173 YVLESGSYNIDNENI
+173 YVLESGSYSIDNENI
-188 IIDGTLYSSRALG
+188 IIDGALYSSRALG
-201 KIEGKIT
+201 KIDGKIT

-217 QNITINGSVYLING
+217 QNITINGSVF
-231 SVYLSGYT
+231 LSGYD
-239 HTVTD
+239 HIVTD
-244 PESKNYGKEIT
+244 PESANYNKTIT

-281 TDDVVI
+281 TNDVVI
-287 AGALHVGKAAIVKNM
+287 AGALHVGKVAIVKNM

-308 VFYSDY
+308 VFYSDD
-314 SAKIKNHLTME
+314 SAKIKNKLTME

-343 DNGTEKP
+343 DNGTEKR
-350 TKVSGNAVA
+350 TKVPGSAVA
-359 DLQGNCQIV
+359 DLKGNCQIV

-394 ADNVAVIKA
+394 ANNVAVIKA

-433 ECYKNGAESEGNK
+433 ECYKNGTESEGNK
-446 VEFEYLNWNSDV
+446 VDFDYLNWNADV
-458 QSYDYITGG
+458 QSYDCITGG
-467 GALTAGPNFSYVLK
+467 GALTPGANFSYVLK
-481 DAYKVADQKKLMLL
+481 DEYKVADQKKLMLL

-502 RDTQSATAIVPTD
+502 RDSQSATAIVPTD

-524 TNGKEFG
+524 TNGKDFG

-551 QAEAKATYDF
+551 QAEAGATYDF

-582 KQLGGATIS
+582 KQLGGAAIS

-598 GTLNVTEGLTSQS
+598 GLLNVTEGLTSQS
-611 LDNAVKGDANCVVP
+611 LDNTVKGDANCVVP

-634 TLGYSVYDPTLVK
+634 TLGYSIYDPTLVK
-647 GDLTKTTGKAKFV
+647 GDLTTTTGKAKFV

-672 KSEITAGDAEVQ
+672 TSEIAAGDAEVQ

-698 SFNVGSIA
+698 SFNVGAIA

-732 CYDSNGNQAW
+732 CYDSNGNPAW
-742 ASEWTTPTSK
+742 ASEWTTPVSHGEG
-752 SDKNVSVDKRQ
+752 NVSVDKRQ

-821 GKGRIQVFKLTGG
+821 GKGRIQVFKLTSG
-834 AAK
+834 AAQ

>member
-72 RAFNETLFKGLTE
+72 RAFNETLFDGLTE
-85 STVPTAPSD
+85 STVPAAPSVD
-94 EGAKQ
+94 GAKQ
-99 LNAATDLSNDKY
+99 LNAATNLSNDKY

-116 KTYDFSNNTIE
+116 KTYDFSNNTIK
-127 NTILFVAGNSTVKY
+127 NTILFVAGNSTVRY

-148 TIVVKKGGKL
+148 IIVVLKGGKL
-158 EYTGSGSAIPQGNTI
+158 EHTGSGKAIPQDNTI
-173 YVLESGSYNIDNENI
+173 YVQESGSYSIDNENI

-201 KIEGKIT
+201 KIEGKNT
-208 DKKSEGTPT
+208 DKKSEVTPT
-217 QNITINGSVYLING
+217 QDITING
-231 SVYLSGYT
+231 SVYLSGYK

-244 PESKNYGKEIT
+244 PDSKNNGKEIT

-281 TDDVVI
+281 TNDVVI

-314 SAKIKNHLTME
+314 SAKIKNQLTME

-350 TKVSGNAVA
+350 TKVPGKAVA
-359 DLQGNCQIV
+359 DLKGACKIV

-394 ADNVAVIKA
+394 ANNVAVIKA

-433 ECYKNGAESEGNK
+433 ECYKNGEESAGNK
-446 VEFEYLNWNSDV
+446 VDFDYLNWNADV

-481 DAYKVADQKKLMLL
+481 DEYKVADQKKLMLL

-502 RDTQSATAIVPTD
+502 RDTQSATAIVPTAD
-515 NNKVYVSYH
+515 NKVYVSYH
-524 TNGKEFG
+524 TNGAKFG

-536 AEMNGEQLTLKQRVQ
+536 AEMNDEQLTLTQRVQ
-551 QAEAKATYDF
+551 QAEAGATYDF
-561 NHLNVIN
+561 NHLSVIN
-568 SKLYLAGSAKGKDG
+568 NKLYLAGSAKGKDG
-582 KQLGGATIS
+582 KQLGGAAIS
-591 YAAIGSD
+591 YAAIGGD
-598 GTLNVTEGLTSQS
+598 GLLNVTEGLTSQS

-660 AVNGTSLVGLNY
+660 AVNGSSLVGLNY
-672 KSEITAGDAEVQ
+672 RSEIAAGDAEVQ

-698 SFNVGSIA
+698 RFDVGSIA

-716 DSNGRI
+716 DSDGRI

-732 CYDSNGNQAW
+732 CYENGSPAW

-772 DNYVYVAAGAYGLVV
+772 DTYVYVAAGAYGLVV

-834 AAK
+834 DAQQ

>member
-72 RAFNETLFKGLTE
+72 RAFNEALFNGVTE
-85 STVPTAPSD
+85 STVQPAPSVD
-94 EGAKQ
+94 GAKQ
-99 LNAATDLSNDKY
+99 LNAATNLSNDKY

-148 TIVVKKGGKL
+148 TIVVMKGGKL
-158 EYTGSGSAIPQGNTI
+158 EYTGSGSAIPQNNTI
-173 YVLESGSYNIDNENI
+173 YVLESGSYSIDNENI
-188 IIDGTLYSSRALG
+188 IIDGALYSSRALG
-201 KIEGKIT
+201 KIDGKIT

-217 QNITINGSVYLING
+217 QNITINGSVYL
-231 SVYLSGYT
+231 SGYD
-239 HTVTD
+239 HIVTD
-244 PESKNYGKEIT
+244 PESANYNKTIT

-281 TDDVVI
+281 TDNVVI

-308 VFYSDY
+308 KFYSEY
-314 SAKIKNHLTME
+314 SAKIKNQLTME

-332 KYLNVTDNEYT
+332 KYLNVTDNTY
-343 DNGTEKP
+343 DKNGTEKP
-350 TKVSGNAVA
+350 TKVPGNAVA

-394 ADNVAVIKA
+394 ANNVAVIKA

-415 NFTSTP
+415 NFIGTP
-421 NTNNQTILAQFK
+421 HTNNQTILAQLK
-433 ECYKNGAESEGNK
+433 ESYKNGAESEGNK
-446 VEFEYLNWNSDV
+446 VDFDYLVFNADV

-481 DAYKVADQKKLMLL
+481 NEYEVAKQKKLMLL

-502 RDTQSATAIVPTD
+502 RDTQSATAIVPTAD
-515 NNKVYVSYH
+515 NKVYVSYH
-524 TNGKEFG
+524 TNGTEFG

-551 QAEAKATYDF
+551 QAEAGATYDF

-582 KQLGGATIS
+582 KQLGGAAIS
-591 YAAIGSD
+591 YAAIGGD
-598 GTLNVTEGLTSQS
+598 GLLNVTEGLTSQS

-634 TLGYSVYDPTLVK
+634 TLGYSIYDPTLVK

-672 KSEITAGDAEVQ
+672 TSEITAGDAEVQ

-698 SFNVGSIA
+698 SFNVGAIA

-732 CYDSNGNQAW
+732 CYENGNPVW
-742 ASEWTTPTSK
+742 ASEWTTPVSHG
-752 SDKNVSVDKRQ
+752 DGNISVDKRQ

-821 GKGRIQVFKLTGG
+821 GKGRIQVFKLTSG

>member
-72 RAFNETLFKGLTE
+72 RAIDETLFNGVTE
-85 STVPTAPSD
+85 STKPTAPSVD
-94 EGAKQ
+94 GAKQ

-141 SNLGTGN
+141 SKLGTGN
-148 TIVVKKGGKL
+148 TIVVLKGGKL
-158 EYTGSGSAIPQGNTI
+158 EYTGSGSAIPQDNTI
-173 YVLESGSYNIDNENI
+173 YVLESGSYSIDNENI
-188 IIDGTLYSSRALG
+188 IIDGALYSSRALG
-201 KIEGKIT
+201 KIDGKIT

-217 QNITINGSVYLING
+217 QNITINGSVF
-231 SVYLSGYT
+231 LSGYD
-239 HTVTD
+239 HIVTD
-244 PESKNYGKEIT
+244 PESANYNKTIT

-281 TDDVVI
+281 TNDVVI

-308 VFYSDY
+308 KFYSEY

-394 ADNVAVIKA
+394 ANNVAVIKA
-403 DKFIYAGSDENV
+403 DKFIYAGNDENV

-536 AEMNGEQLTLKQRVQ
+536 AEMNGEQLTLEQRVQ
-551 QAEAKATYDF
+551 QAEAGATYDF

-568 SKLYLAGSAKGKDG
+568 NKLYLAGSAKGKDG
-582 KQLGGATIS
+582 KQLGGAAIS
-591 YAAIGSD
+591 YAAIGGD
-598 GTLNVTEGLTSQS
+598 GLLNVKEGLTSQS
-611 LDNAVKGDANCVVP
+611 LDNAVKGDANCVYH

-647 GDLTKTTGKAKFV
+647 GELTATTGKAKFV
-660 AVNGTSLVGLNY
+660 AVNGSSLVGLNY
-672 KSEITAGDAEVQ
+672 TSEIAAGDAEVQ

-732 CYDSNGNQAW
+732 CYENGSPAW

-834 AAK
+834 AAQ

>member
-21 CSDSSSDPATPI
+21 CSDSSTDPATPI

-72 RAFNETLFKGLTE
+72 RAINETLFNGLTE
-85 STVPTAPSD
+85 STVPTAPSAD
-94 EGAKQ
+94 GAKQ

-127 NTILFVAGNSTVKY
+127 NTTLFVAGNSTVKY

-148 TIVVKKGGKL
+148 TIVVMKGGKL

-188 IIDGTLYSSRALG
+188 TIDGTLYSSRALG
-201 KIEGKIT
+201 KIDGKIT

-217 QNITINGSVYLING
+217 QNITINGSVYL
-231 SVYLSGYT
+231 SGYE

-244 PESKNYGKEIT
+244 PESENYGKVIR

-266 INAGAKV
+266 INADAKV

-281 TDDVVI
+281 TNDVVI
-287 AGALHVGKAAIVKNM
+287 AGALHVGQTAIVKNM

-308 VFYSDY
+308 KFYSDY
-314 SAKIKNHLTME
+314 SAKIKNQLTME
-325 AGSYMDL
+325 AGSYMNL
-332 KYLNVTDNEYT
+332 AYLNVTDNTY
-343 DNGTEKP
+343 DKNGTETVKNA
-350 TKVSGNAVA
+350 GNAVA

-394 ADNVAVIKA
+394 ANNVAVIKA
-403 DKFIYAGSDENV
+403 DKFIYAGNDENV
-415 NFTSTP
+415 NFISTP
-421 NTNNQTILAQFK
+421 NTNNQTILAQLK
-433 ECYKNGAESEGNK
+433 ESYKNGAESEGNK
-446 VEFEYLNWNSDV
+446 VDFDYLVFSADV

-481 DAYKVADQKKLMLL
+481 DEYKVADQKKLMLL

-551 QAEAKATYDF
+551 QAEAGATYDF

-582 KQLGGATIS
+582 KQLGGAAIS

-598 GTLNVTEGLTSQS
+598 GLLNVTEGLTSQS
-611 LDNAVKGDANCVVP
+611 LDNTVKGDANCVVP
-625 FGNNIAVAS
+625 FDNNIAVAS
-634 TLGYSVYDPTLVK
+634 TLGYSVYEPTLAKEAKDRVS
-647 GDLTKTTGKAKFV
+647 TTGKAKFV
-660 AVNGTSLVGLNY
+660 AVNGSSLVGLNY
-672 KSEITAGDAEVQ
+672 KSEITAGDDEVQ

-732 CYDSNGNQAW
+732 CYENGSPAW
-742 ASEWTTPTSK
+742 ASEWTTPVSHGEG
-752 SDKNVSVDKRQ
+752 NVSVDKRQ

-821 GKGRIQVFKLTGG
+821 GKGRIQVFKLTSG
-834 AAK
+834 AAQ

>member
-72 RAFNETLFKGLTE
+72 RAFNETLFNGLTE
-85 STVPTAPSD
+85 STIPTAPSAD
-94 EGAKQ
+94 GAKQ

-116 KTYDFSNNTIE
+116 KTYDFSTNTIE
-127 NTILFVAGNSTVKY
+127 NTTLFVAGNSTVKY
-141 SNLGTGN
+141 SNLGSGN
-148 TIVVKKGGKL
+148 TIVVLKGGKL
-158 EYTGSGSAIPQGNTI
+158 EYTGSSSAIPQGNTI
-173 YVLESGSYNIDNENI
+173 YVLESGSYSIANENI
-188 IIDGTLYSSRALG
+188 TIDGALYSSRALG
-201 KIEGKIT
+201 KIEGHT
-208 DKKSEGTPT
+208 TGDKKSEGTPT
-217 QNITINGSVYLING
+217 QNITINGSVYL
-231 SVYLSGYT
+231 SGYK

-244 PESKNYGKEIT
+244 PESANYGKEIT

-281 TDDVVI
+281 TNDVVI

-308 VFYSDY
+308 VFYSDN
-314 SAKIKNHLTME
+314 SAKIKNKLTME

-350 TKVSGNAVA
+350 TKVPGNAVA
-359 DLQGNCQIV
+359 DLQGACKIV

-379 LKTDNTSGQIVMGDD
+379 LKTDNTFGQIVIGDD
-394 ADNVAVIKA
+394 ANNVAVIKA

-433 ECYKNGAESEGNK
+433 ECYKNGAESAGNK
-446 VEFEYLNWNSDV
+446 VDFDYLNWNADV
-458 QSYDYITGG
+458 QSYDYVTGG

-481 DAYKVADQKKLMLL
+481 DEYEVAKQKKLMLL
-495 STIANYD
+495 STIANYE

-524 TNGKEFG
+524 TNGKDFG

-551 QAEAKATYDF
+551 QADAGATYDF

-568 SKLYLAGSAKGKDG
+568 NKLYLAGSAKGKDG
-582 KQLGGATIS
+582 KQFGGATVS
-591 YAAIGSD
+591 YAAIGGD
-598 GTLNVTEGLTSQS
+598 GTLNVTEGLSTVA
-611 LDNAVKGDANCVVP
+611 LDNTVKGDANCVMP
-625 FGNNIAVAS
+625 FGDNIAVAS
-634 TLGYSVYDPTLVK
+634 TLGYSVYNPTLAE
-647 GDLTKTTGKAKFV
+647 GTLTKTTGKAKFV
-660 AVNGTSLVGLNY
+660 AVNGSSLVGLNY
-672 KSEITAGDAEVQ
+672 TSEIAAGDAEVQ

-698 SFNVGSIA
+698 SFNVGAIA

-732 CYDSNGNQAW
+732 CYENGSPAW
-742 ASEWTTPTSK
+742 DSEWTTPVSHGEG
-752 SDKNVSVDKRQ
+752 NVSVDKRQ

-787 LTKDGKEVTHKR
+787 LTKEGKEVTHKR

>member
-72 RAFNETLFKGLTE
+72 RAFNETLFNGLTE
-85 STVPTAPSD
+85 STIPTAPSAD
-94 EGAKQ
+94 GAKQ

-116 KTYDFSNNTIE
+116 KTYDFSTNTIE
-127 NTILFVAGNSTVKY
+127 NTTLFVAGNSTVKY
-141 SNLGTGN
+141 SNLGSGN
-148 TIVVKKGGKL
+148 TIVVLKGGKL
-158 EYTGSGSAIPQGNTI
+158 EYTGSSSAIPQGNTI
-173 YVLESGSYNIDNENI
+173 YVLESGSYSIANENI
-188 IIDGTLYSSRALG
+188 TIDGALYSSRALG
-201 KIEGKIT
+201 KIEGHT
-208 DKKSEGTPT
+208 TGDKKSEGTPT
-217 QNITINGSVYLING
+217 QNITINGSVYL
-231 SVYLSGYT
+231 SGYK

-244 PESKNYGKEIT
+244 PESANYGKEIT

-281 TDDVVI
+281 TDNVVL
-287 AGALHVGKAAIVKNM
+287 AGALHVGKAAIVKSM
-302 TIKNGG
+302 TIKDGG
-308 VFYSDY
+308 KFYSDY
-314 SAKIKNHLTME
+314 SAKIKNKLTME

-350 TKVSGNAVA
+350 TKVLGNAVA
-359 DLQGNCQIV
+359 DLQGNCQII

-379 LKTDNTSGQIVMGDD
+379 LKTDNTSGQIVIGDD
-394 ADNVAVIKA
+394 ANNVAVIKA

-433 ECYKNGAESEGNK
+433 ECYKNGAESAGNK
-446 VEFEYLNWNSDV
+446 VDFDYLNWNADV
-458 QSYDYITGG
+458 QSYDYVTGG

-481 DAYKVADQKKLMLL
+481 DEYEVAKQKKLMLL
-495 STIANYD
+495 STIANYE

-524 TNGKEFG
+524 TNGKDFG

-536 AEMNGEQLTLKQRVQ
+536 AEMNGEQLTLRQRVQ
-551 QAEAKATYDF
+551 QAEAGATYDF

-582 KQLGGATIS
+582 KQYGGATVS
-591 YAAIGSD
+591 YAAIGGD
-598 GTLNVTEGLTSQS
+598 GTLNVTEGLSTVA
-611 LDNAVKGDANCVVP
+611 LDNTVKGDANCVMP
-625 FGNNIAVAS
+625 FGDNIAVAS
-634 TLGYSVYDPTLVK
+634 TLGYSVYEPTLAKEAKDRVS
-647 GDLTKTTGKAKFV
+647 TTGKAKFV
-660 AVNGTSLVGLNY
+660 AVNGSSLVGLNY
-672 KSEITAGDAEVQ
+672 TSEIAAGDAEVQ

-787 LTKDGKEVTHKR
+787 LTKEGKEVTHKR

>member
-72 RAFNETLFKGLTE
+72 RAFNEALFNGVTE
-85 STVPTAPSD
+85 STVQPAPSVD
-94 EGAKQ
+94 GAKQ
-99 LNAATDLSNDKY
+99 LNAATNLSNDKY

-148 TIVVKKGGKL
+148 TIVVMKGGKL
-158 EYTGSGSAIPQGNTI
+158 EYTGSGSAIPQNNTI
-173 YVLESGSYNIDNENI
+173 YVLESGSYSIDNENI
-188 IIDGTLYSSRALG
+188 IIDGALYSSRALG
-201 KIEGKIT
+201 KIDGKIT

-217 QNITINGSVYLING
+217 QNITINGSVF
-231 SVYLSGYT
+231 LSGYD
-239 HTVTD
+239 HIVTD
-244 PESKNYGKEIT
+244 PESANYNKTIT

-281 TDDVVI
+281 TNDVVI

-308 VFYSDY
+308 VFYSDN
-314 SAKIKNHLTME
+314 SAKIKNKLTME

-350 TKVSGNAVA
+350 TKVLGNAVA
-359 DLQGNCQIV
+359 DLQGNCQII

-394 ADNVAVIKA
+394 DNNVAVIKA
-403 DKFIYAGSDENV
+403 DKFIYAGSDINV

-446 VEFEYLNWNSDV
+446 VEFEDLNWNSDV

-481 DAYKVADQKKLMLL
+481 DAYKIADQKKLMLL

-502 RDTQSATAIVPTD
+502 RDAQSATAIVPTD

-524 TNGKEFG
+524 TNGKDFG

-551 QAEAKATYDF
+551 QADAGATYDF

-568 SKLYLAGSAKGKDG
+568 NKLYLAGSAKDKDG
-582 KQLGGATIS
+582 KQLGGAAIS

-611 LDNAVKGDANCVVP
+611 LDNTVKGDANCIVP
-625 FGNNIAVAS
+625 FGDNIAVAS
-634 TLGYSVYDPTLVK
+634 TLGYSVYDPTLVE
-647 GDLTKTTGKAKFV
+647 GTLTKTTGKAKFV

-672 KSEITAGDAEVQ
+672 TSEIAAGDAEVQ

-698 SFNVGSIA
+698 SFNVGAIA

-752 SDKNVSVDKRQ
+752 SDKNVSVDKRK

-799 IGTSG
+799 IGTSE

-834 AAK
+834 AAQ

>member
-72 RAFNETLFKGLTE
+72 RAFNETLFDGVTE
-85 STVPTAPSD
+85 STKPTAPSAD
-94 EGAKQ
+94 GAKQ
-99 LNAATDLSNDKY
+99 LNAAADLSNDKY

-116 KTYDFSNNTIE
+116 KTYDFSNNKIE
-127 NTILFVAGNSTVKY
+127 NTTLFVVGNSTVKY
-141 SNLGTGN
+141 SNLGSGN
-148 TIVVKKGGKL
+148 TIVVQKGGKL
-158 EYTGSGSAIPQGNTI
+158 EYTGSGSAIPQNNTI
-173 YVLESGSYNIDNENI
+173 YVLGSGSYSIDNENI
-188 IIDGTLYSSRALG
+188 TIDGTLYSSRALG
-201 KIEGKIT
+201 KIDGKIT

-217 QNITINGSVYLING
+217 QNITINGSVF
-231 SVYLSGYT
+231 LSGYD
-239 HTVTD
+239 HIVTD
-244 PESKNYGKEIT
+244 PESANYNKTIT

-281 TDDVVI
+281 TNDVVI

-302 TIKNGG
+302 TIENGG
-308 VFYSDY
+308 VFYSDN
-314 SAKIKNHLTME
+314 SAKIKNKLTME

-350 TKVSGNAVA
+350 TKVPGNAVA
-359 DLQGNCQIV
+359 DLQGACKIV

-379 LKTDNTSGQIVMGDD
+379 LKTDNTFGQIVIGDD
-394 ADNVAVIKA
+394 ANNVAVIKA

-433 ECYKNGAESEGNK
+433 ECYKNGAESAGNK
-446 VEFEYLNWNSDV
+446 VDFDYLNWNADV
-458 QSYDYITGG
+458 QSYDYVTGG

-481 DAYKVADQKKLMLL
+481 DEYEVAKQKKLMLL

-524 TNGKEFG
+524 TNGTDFG

-551 QAEAKATYDF
+551 QAEAGATYDF

-582 KQLGGATIS
+582 NQLGGAAIS

-598 GTLNVTEGLTSQS
+598 GLLNVTEGLTSQS
-611 LDNAVKGDANCVVP
+611 LDNTVKGDANCVMP
-625 FGNNIAVAS
+625 FGDNIAVAS
-634 TLGYSVYDPTLVK
+634 TLGYSIYDPTLVK
-647 GDLTKTTGKAKFV
+647 GTLTKTAGKAKFV
-660 AVNGTSLVGLNY
+660 AVNGSSLVGLNY
-672 KSEITAGDAEVQ
+672 TSEIAAGDAEVQ

-698 SFNVGSIA
+698 SFNVGTIA

-732 CYDSNGNQAW
+732 CYENGNPAW
-742 ASEWTTPTSK
+742 TSEWTTPTSN

-799 IGTSG
+799 IGTAG

-821 GKGRIQVFKLTGG
+821 GKGRIQVFKLTSG
-834 AAK
+834 AAQ